1 MLMFL
6 VRMGKKSNDL
16 LHLLPKQGV
25 KKLRDV
31 ANGASTVSDNK
42 NKLKP
47 VSKPIKKF
55 VWQLGWL

>member
-31 ANGASTVSDNK
+31 ASNTGTGSDDK
-42 NKLKP
+42 NKLKR

>member
-1 MLMFL
+1 MLMF
-6 VRMGKKSNDL
+6 VVYVKKKSNDL

-31 ANGASTVSDNK
+31 GNSATTESGNK
-42 NKLKP
+42 KKLKP

-55 VWQLGWL
+55 VWQLV

>member
-31 ANGASTVSDNK
+31 ANGASTVSDDK

-47 VSKPIKKF
+47 VPKPIKKF